1 MAREVTPELRDAPIY
16 QTFGELFAKGFTLDT
31 ATWIFVVA
39 IHVAAVGL
47 VAWVVLVAPQD
58 WASVALA
65 WTVVH
70 FIIGSMSTTVYSH
83 RLITHSA
90 VKTVSVPV
98 HLFFC
103 LFGQVLS
110 VQGSVRRWSANHVLH
125 HGVDR
130 HGKKE
135 LDPYSATWFP
145 DTFRNFLWS
154 HTLTHLF
161 NHPDSDEYTRAHN
174 AKRHPIIV
182 WQDQYYGVLIAF
194 WIFVLPLVL
203 GFLLGGLTGAL
214 SLLAGSLAGSVA
226 VQHNTWT
233 VNSVTHL
240 WGWTKGLK
248 SSAVNNFI
256 WLGPMGEGNHHADH
270 HDFPRDYRN
279 GFGWS
284 GWLLDPTRYVI
295 LALGALGLVQ
305 GLNQANRRDEAEIIS
320 ARKLAKVDE
329 LKRLNK
335 NVAPVYV
342 HLEAKV
348 MELRKEW
355 LEAVSTWEALHTESR
370 IIQRANTTYKGLT
383 KEIRHAKVLMKERKQ
398 AFFAALELLNTQAF
412 DYGR

>member
-1 MAREVTPELRDAPIY
+1 MTAEQRDAPIY
-16 QTFGELFAKGFTLDT
+16 ETFGELFSKGFSLDT
-31 ATWIFVVA
+31 ATAIFVVA
-39 IHVAAVGL
+39 IHIAAIALLVWLGL
-47 VAWVVLVAPQD
+47 MTPEGWV
-58 WASVALA
+58 SVAIIWA
-65 WTVVH
+65 VVH
-70 FIIGSMSTTVYSH
+70 FVVGSLSTTVYSH
-83 RLITHSA
+83 RLITHNA

-103 LFGQVLS
+103 VFGQILS
-110 VQGSVRRWSANHVLH
+110 VQGSVRRWSANHALH

-130 HGKKE
+130 HGKKA

-145 DTFRNFLWS
+145 DTLRNFLWS

-161 NHPDSDEYTRAHN
+161 NHPESDEYTRAYN

-182 WQDQYYGVLIAF
+182 WQDRYYGALIAF
-194 WIFVLPLVL
+194 WIFLVPLIS
-203 GFLLGGLTGAL
+203 GFSLGGVTGAL
-214 SLLAGSLAGSVA
+214 ALLAGSLIGSVA

-284 GWLLDPTRYVI
+284 GWMLDPTRYVI
-295 LALGALGLVQ
+295 LGFKALGLVQ
-305 GLNQANRRDEAEIIS
+305 GLNQATRRDEAEIIA

-329 LKRLNK
+329 LKRSENDAIPLS
-335 NVAPVYV
+335 AQ
-342 HLEAKV
+342 LESRV

-355 LEAVSTWEALHTESR
+355 LEAVSAWEALRTESKLV
-370 IIQRANTTYKGLT
+370 QRANATYRDIA
-383 KEIRHAKVLMKERKQ
+383 KELRHAKRLVRARKE
-398 AFFAALELLNTQAF
+398 AFFEAVELLNTQAF
-412 DYGR
+412 DYAS

>member
-1 MAREVTPELRDAPIY
+1 MTAEQRDAPIY
-16 QTFGELFAKGFTLDT
+16 ATFGELFSKGFSLDT
-31 ATWIFVVA
+31 ATVIFVVA
-39 IHVAAVGL
+39 IHIAAIALLVWLGL
-47 VAWVVLVAPQD
+47 MTPEGWV
-58 WASVALA
+58 SVAIIWA
-65 WTVVH
+65 VVH
-70 FIIGSMSTTVYSH
+70 FVVGSLSTTVYSH
-83 RLITHSA
+83 RLITHNA

-103 LFGQVLS
+103 VFGQILS
-110 VQGSVRRWSANHVLH
+110 VQGSVRRWSANHALH

-130 HGKKE
+130 HGKKA

-145 DTFRNFLWS
+145 DTLRNFLWS

-161 NHPDSDEYTRAHN
+161 NHPESDEYTRAYN

-182 WQDQYYGVLIAF
+182 WQDRYYGALIAF
-194 WIFVLPLVL
+194 WIFLVPLIS
-203 GFLLGGLTGAL
+203 GFSLGGVTGAL
-214 SLLAGSLAGSVA
+214 ALLAGSLIGSVA

-284 GWLLDPTRYVI
+284 GWMLDPTRYVI
-295 LALGALGLVQ
+295 LGFKALGLVQ
-305 GLNQANRRDEAEIIS
+305 GLNQATRRDEAEIIA

-329 LKRLNK
+329 LKRSENDAIPLS
-335 NVAPVYV
+335 AQ
-342 HLEAKV
+342 LESRV

-355 LEAVSTWEALHTESR
+355 LEAVSAWEALRTESKLV
-370 IIQRANTTYKGLT
+370 QRANATYRDIA
-383 KEIRHAKVLMKERKQ
+383 KELRHAKRLVRARKE
-398 AFFAALELLNTQAF
+398 AFFEAVELLNTQAF
-412 DYGR
+412 DYAS

>member
-1 MAREVTPELRDAPIY
+1 MQELNDVNDGPIY
-16 QTFGELFAKGFTLDT
+16 ETFTELFSKGFTLDT
-31 ATWIFVVA
+31 VTCVFVLATHIAA
-39 IHVAAVGL
+39 IGLGIWVGL
-47 VAWVVLVAPQD
+47 VAPHK
-58 WASVALA
+58 WASLA
-65 WTVVH
+65 VGWAIAH
-70 FIIGSMSTTVYSH
+70 FFIGSLSTTVYSH
-83 RLITHSA
+83 RLITHRA
-90 VKTVSVPV
+90 VKTVSAPV

-145 DTFRNFLWS
+145 DTLRNFLWS

-161 NHPDSDEYTRAHN
+161 NHPESDEYTRAHN
-174 AKRHPIIV
+174 AKFHPIIV
-182 WQDQYYGVLIAF
+182 WQDRYYGALIAF
-194 WIFVLPLVL
+194 WIFAVPL
-203 GFLLGGLTGAL
+203 GAGYLLGGITGAL
-214 SLLAGSLAGSVA
+214 SLLAGSMVGSVA

-248 SSAVNNFI
+248 SSATNNFI

-295 LALGALGLVQ
+295 LGFHALGLVQ
-305 GLNQANRRDEAEIIS
+305 GLNQATRRDEAEIIS
-320 ARKLAKVDE
+320 ARKLAKVVE
-329 LKRLNK
+329 LS
-335 NVAPVYV
+335 APAKDKTAVYAQ
-342 HLEAKV
+342 LESRV
-348 MELRKEW
+348 RELRKEW
-355 LEAVSTWEALHTESR
+355 LEAVSSWEALRAESKLL
-370 IIQRANTTYKGLT
+370 QQANATYRELSR
-383 KEIRHAKVLMKERKQ
+383 EMRLAQARVKERKQ
-398 AFFAALELLNTQAF
+398 AFFAAVELLKTQAF
-412 DYGR
+412 HYAH

>member
-1 MAREVTPELRDAPIY
+1 MTAEQRDAPIY
-16 QTFGELFAKGFTLDT
+16 ETFGELFSKGFSLDT
-31 ATWIFVVA
+31 ATVIFVVA
-39 IHVAAVGL
+39 IHIAAIALLVWLGL
-47 VAWVVLVAPQD
+47 MTPEGWV
-58 WASVALA
+58 SVAIIWA
-65 WTVVH
+65 VVH
-70 FIIGSMSTTVYSH
+70 FVVGSLSTTVYSH
-83 RLITHSA
+83 RLITHNA

-103 LFGQVLS
+103 VFGQILS
-110 VQGSVRRWSANHVLH
+110 VQGSVRRWSANHALH

-130 HGKKE
+130 HGKKA

-145 DTFRNFLWS
+145 DTLRNFLWS

-161 NHPDSDEYTRAHN
+161 NHPESDEYTRAYN

-182 WQDQYYGVLIAF
+182 WQDRYYGALIAF
-194 WIFVLPLVL
+194 WIFLVPLIS
-203 GFLLGGLTGAL
+203 GFSLGGVTGAL
-214 SLLAGSLAGSVA
+214 ALLAGSLIGSVA

-284 GWLLDPTRYVI
+284 GWMLDPTRYVI
-295 LALGALGLVQ
+295 LGFKALGLVQ
-305 GLNQANRRDEAEIIS
+305 GLNQATRRDEAEIIA

-329 LKRLNK
+329 LKRSENDAIPLS
-335 NVAPVYV
+335 AQ
-342 HLEAKV
+342 LEARV

-355 LEAVSTWEALHTESR
+355 LEAVSAWEALRTESKLV
-370 IIQRANTTYKGLT
+370 QRANATYRDIA
-383 KEIRHAKVLMKERKQ
+383 KELRHAKRLVRARKE
-398 AFFAALELLNTQAF
+398 AFFEAVELLSTQAF
-412 DYGR
+412 DYAS

>member
-1 MAREVTPELRDAPIY
+1 
-16 QTFGELFAKGFTLDT
+16 
-31 ATWIFVVA
+31 
-39 IHVAAVGL
+39 
-47 VAWVVLVAPQD
+47 
-58 WASVALA
+58 
-65 WTVVH
+65 
-70 FIIGSMSTTVYSH
+70 MSTTVYSH

-90 VKTVSVPV
+90 AKTVSVPV

-145 DTFRNFLWS
+145 DNLRNFLWS

-161 NHPDSDEYTRAHN
+161 NHPDSEEYTRAYN
-174 AKRHPIIV
+174 SKRHPIIV
-182 WQDQYYGVLIAF
+182 WQNRHYGALIAF
-194 WIFVLPLVL
+194 WIFAVPLAL
-203 GFLLGGLTGAL
+203 GFFLGGLTGAL
-214 SLLAGSLAGSVA
+214 SLLAGSLVGSVA

-284 GWLLDPTRYVI
+284 GWVLDPTRYVI
-295 LALGALGLVQ
+295 LALRALGLVR
-305 GLNQANRRDEAEIIS
+305 GLNHANRRDEAEIIS

-329 LKRLNK
+329 LKRLNHD
-335 NVAPVYV
+335 AAALYA
-342 HLEAKV
+342 HLESTV
-348 MELRKEW
+348 IELRKEW
-355 LEAVSTWEALHTESR
+355 LEAVSSWEALRSESKLM
-370 IIQRANTTYKGLT
+370 QQANESYKELAE
-383 KEIRHAKVLMKERKQ
+383 EIRHTKALVKARKQ
-398 AFFAALELLNTQAF
+398 AFLLAVERLNTQAF
-412 DYGR
+412 DYAH

>member
-1 MAREVTPELRDAPIY
+1 MTTEQRDAPIY
-16 QTFGELFAKGFTLDT
+16 RTFSELFAKGFTLDT
-31 ATWIFVVA
+31 VTLVFVLA
-39 IHVAAVGL
+39 IHVAAVALGVWIGL
-47 VAWVVLVAPQD
+47 AAPQE
-58 WASVALA
+58 WVTLAIA
-65 WTVVH
+65 WTVAH
-70 FIIGSMSTTVYSH
+70 FVVGSMSTTVYSH
-83 RLITHSA
+83 RLITHRA

-98 HLFFC
+98 HLLFC
-103 LFGQVLS
+103 VFGQILS

-145 DTFRNFLWS
+145 DTLRNFLWS

-161 NHPDSDEYTRAHN
+161 NHPESDEYARAYN
-174 AKRHPIIV
+174 ANFHPIIA
-182 WQDQYYGVLIAF
+182 WQDRHYGVLIAF
-194 WIFVLPLVL
+194 WIFAVPLGV
-203 GFLLGGLTGAL
+203 GFLFGGLIGAM
-214 SLLAGSLAGSVA
+214 SLLAGSLIGSVA

-295 LALGALGLVQ
+295 LGFQVLGLVK
-305 GLNQANRRDEAEIIS
+305 GLNKATRRDEAEIIS
-320 ARKLAKVDE
+320 ARKLAKVE
-329 LKRLNK
+329 QVKRSNK
-335 NVAPVYV
+335 ETAPLYEQ
-342 HLEAKV
+342 LEARV

-355 LEAVSTWEALHTESR
+355 LDAVSSWETLRAESKLM
-370 IIQRANTTYKGLT
+370 QRANSTYEELR
-383 KEIRHAKVLMKERKQ
+383 KEIQQAKTVVNERKQ
-398 AFFAALELLNTQAF
+398 AFLNAVELLNAQGFEYAQ
-412 DYGR
+412 

>member
-1 MAREVTPELRDAPIY
+1 MTAEQRDAPIY
-16 QTFGELFAKGFTLDT
+16 ETFGELFSKGFSLDT
-31 ATWIFVVA
+31 ATVIFVVA
-39 IHVAAVGL
+39 IHIAAIALLVWLGL
-47 VAWVVLVAPQD
+47 MTPEGWV
-58 WASVALA
+58 SVAIIWA
-65 WTVVH
+65 VVH
-70 FIIGSMSTTVYSH
+70 FVVGSLSTTVYSH
-83 RLITHSA
+83 RLITHNA

-103 LFGQVLS
+103 VFGQILS
-110 VQGSVRRWSANHVLH
+110 VQGSVRRWSANHALH

-130 HGKKE
+130 HGKKA

-145 DTFRNFLWS
+145 DTLRNFLWS

-161 NHPDSDEYTRAHN
+161 NHPESDEYTRAYN

-182 WQDQYYGVLIAF
+182 WQDRYYGALIAF
-194 WIFVLPLVL
+194 WIFLVPLIS
-203 GFLLGGLTGAL
+203 GFSLGGVTGAL
-214 SLLAGSLAGSVA
+214 ALLAGSLIGSVA

-284 GWLLDPTRYVI
+284 GWMLDPTRYVI
-295 LALGALGLVQ
+295 LGFKALGLVQ
-305 GLNQANRRDEAEIIS
+305 GLNQATRRDEAEIIA

-329 LKRLNK
+329 LKRSENDAIPLS
-335 NVAPVYV
+335 AQ
-342 HLEAKV
+342 LESRV

-355 LEAVSTWEALHTESR
+355 LEAVSAWEALRTESKLV
-370 IIQRANTTYKGLT
+370 QRANATYRDIA
-383 KEIRHAKVLMKERKQ
+383 KELRHAKRLVRARKE
-398 AFFAALELLNTQAF
+398 AFFEAVELLNTQAF
-412 DYGR
+412 DYAS

>member
-1 MAREVTPELRDAPIY
+1 
-16 QTFGELFAKGFTLDT
+16 
-31 ATWIFVVA
+31 
-39 IHVAAVGL
+39 
-47 VAWVVLVAPQD
+47 
-58 WASVALA
+58 
-65 WTVVH
+65 
-70 FIIGSMSTTVYSH
+70 
-83 RLITHSA
+83 LITHSA

-145 DTFRNFLWS
+145 DTLRNFLWS

-161 NHPDSDEYTRAHN
+161 NHPDSDEYRRAYN

-182 WQDQYYGVLIAF
+182 WQDRNYGALIVF
-194 WIFVLPLVL
+194 WIFAVPLVL
-203 GFLLGGLTGAL
+203 GFFLGGLTGAL
-214 SLLAGSLAGSVA
+214 SLLAGSLVGSVA

-284 GWLLDPTRYVI
+284 GWVLDPTRYVI
-295 LALGALGLVQ
+295 LALRAMGLVR
-305 GLNQANRRDEAEIIS
+305 GLNHANRRDEAEIIS
-320 ARKLAKVDE
+320 ARKLAKVE
-329 LKRLNK
+329 ALKRLNTD
-335 NVAPVYV
+335 AIRLSAQ
-342 HLEAKV
+342 LESRV

-355 LEAVSTWEALHTESR
+355 LEAVSSWEALRAESKLV
-370 IIQRANTTYKGLT
+370 QRANATYKELMQ
-383 KEIRHAKVLMKERKQ
+383 EMRHAKRIVRERKQ
-398 AFFAALELLNTQAF
+398 AFIDAVELLHTQAF
-412 DYGR
+412 DYAR